1 MDNTNKELYQR
12 NLIDDQQ
19 YQLLE
24 AIRTEKIVSL
34 YYELRLMLYLGI
46 MLFTGGVG
54 YFAYQNIGYMGHL
67 LAMFGIGAAIVI
79 EFYFIRKYAKS
90 YSNGEVTVSLV
101 YFDYILILVSLLI
114 ISLFA
119 YVQVYFDMVELLL
132 NWSSFISAAIFLFMA
147 YRYDNRALLAMAI
160 TAFAAAVG
168 LSISPVNWAKG
179 AWQLSSNLHYI
190 SIVLGAILAVIGQ
203 VSQFKNIKKHFRF
216 TYQNFGLLL
225 YFIGCLSAM
234 FDSDYQLPYAFLTLL
249 SAGILSWYTW
259 VHKEFLFFI
268 YSNIAGY
275 IAFTYLVFE
284 AVDRMSGDYVV
295 FIYYFPTICIVYIL
309 LLFKKK
315 SHFAHA

>member
-1 MDNTNKELYQR
+1 MNNTNKELYQR

-19 YQLLE
+19 YQFLE
-24 AIRTEKIVSL
+24 AIRTKKMVSL

-67 LAMFGIGAAIVI
+67 IAMAGIGATIIVG
-79 EFYFIRKYAKS
+79 FYFIRKFAKS
-90 YSNGEVTVSLV
+90 YSNTEVTVSHV
-101 YFDYILILVSLLI
+101 YFDYVLILVSLLI

-119 YVQVYFDMVELLL
+119 YVQVYFNLVELLL
-132 NWSSFISAAIFLFMA
+132 NWTSFISAALFLFMA

-168 LSISPVNWAKG
+168 LSISPVDWTKG
-179 AWQLSSNLHYI
+179 TLQLSSNLYNI
-190 SIVLGAILAVIGQ
+190 SIVLGALLTVAGQ
-203 VSQFKNIKKHFRF
+203 VSQYKNIKKHFRF

-234 FDSDYQLPYAFLTLL
+234 SDSDYELSYAFLTLV
-249 SAGILSWYTW
+249 SAVILSWYTW

-275 IAFTYLVFE
+275 IAITYLIFK
-284 AVDRMSGDYVV
+284 AVDHMSGDYIV
-295 FIYYFPTICIVYIL
+295 FIYYFPTTCIVYIL

-315 SHFAHA
+315 SHFAHD